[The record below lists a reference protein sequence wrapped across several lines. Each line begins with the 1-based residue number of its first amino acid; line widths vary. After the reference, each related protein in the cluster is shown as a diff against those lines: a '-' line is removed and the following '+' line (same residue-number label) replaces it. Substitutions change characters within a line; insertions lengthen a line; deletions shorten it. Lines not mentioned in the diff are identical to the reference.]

1 MVRDDPQ
8 GVRSQGGELAA
19 SGAKHFLSDAE
30 TVVDLLYY
38 EAIARTVVSFVSE
51 DPETAV
57 TVGVHGDWGAGK
69 SSVLRMTEV
78 AFEGREKTLCLW
90 FNGWVFEGFED
101 AKTVVLETIITEL
114 LRRRTATEKLK
125 ASAKKLLKRVQWL
138 KLARKAGGLAF
149 TAVTGIPS
157 PELVGTLIE
166 KTKAIAQHPF
176 EEVTPERIN
185 AVIEHAG
192 DFLKKTEESENSI
205 PEHINAFREEF
216 KEFLAAADI
225 EQLVVLVDDL
235 DRCLPE
241 TAIATLEAIRLFLFV
256 PRTAFVVGAD
266 EAMIEYSVRRHF
278 PELTSMP
285 GASQYARSYL
295 EKLIQVPFRIPALG
309 IAETRTYI
317 TLLLAGSALGEKDER
332 FLKLIAAARED
343 LRRPWK
349 SSGLDLAAVTKVLGD
364 KLDPA
369 TQNAVSVSAQ
379 ISPILNEGA
388 KGNPRQIKRFLNSMA
403 LRLAIAK
410 ERGFAA
416 EVKIPILAK
425 LMLAERFA
433 TDFYDELA
441 RLATASIDGKVA
453 AVARLEKVAAAG
465 AAPARE
471 KATPEKTPAAGAE
484 LDDWGTR
491 EWVASW
497 ALIEPHLADVDLMP
511 YVFVTRDK
519 RSFFAGSPLSGQLDA
534 LIERLMGSSMVVS
547 SAIADMKKL
556 SDTEAQQIFAAL
568 KARVLQVGK
577 FVTEPAGVQGLI
589 QLAQQK
595 PALQPQFLQMLK
607 ELPINELGAWAATG
621 CGLAFNKNSE
631 GKAAYQELLRGWT
644 TQAENKGLKS
654 AAEMA
659 LKVKR

>member
-1 MVRDDPQ
+1 M
-8 GVRSQGGELAA
+8 

-51 DPETAV
+51 DPEKAV

-69 SSVLRMTEV
+69 SSVLRMTET
-78 AFEGREKTLCLW
+78 AFEGREKSMCLW

-101 AKTVVLETIITEL
+101 AKAVVLETIITEL
-114 LRRRTATEKLK
+114 LRKRPPTEKLK
-125 ASAKKLLKRVQWL
+125 AAAKRLFKRVQWL
-138 KLARKAGGLAF
+138 KLARKAGGLAL

-166 KTKAIAQHPF
+166 KAKAVAEHPLD
-176 EEVTPERIN
+176 ELTPDRIK
-185 AVIEHAG
+185 VVMDHAG

-205 PEHINAFREEF
+205 PEHIHEFRKEF
-216 KEFLAAADI
+216 KELLDAAAL

-266 EAMIEYSVRRHF
+266 EAMVEYSVRRHF
-278 PELTSMP
+278 PELTAMP

-317 TLLLAGSALGEKDER
+317 TLLLVGAVLGQTDER
-332 FLKLIAAARED
+332 FKKLLAAARED

-349 SSGLDLAAVTKVLGD
+349 SSGLNREAVTKALGGT
-364 KLDPA
+364 LDVSLED
-369 TQNAVSVSAQ
+369 AVSVSAQ
-379 ISPILNEGA
+379 IAPILNEGA

-403 LRLAIAK
+403 LRLAIAR
-410 ERGFAA
+410 ERGFASD
-416 EVKIPILAK
+416 VNIQVLAK

-433 TDFYDELA
+433 TEFYDELA
-441 RLATASIDGKVA
+441 RLATTSIDGKVA
-453 AVARLEKVAAAG
+453 ALTRLEKGAVGSASAKGKAAS
-465 AAPARE
+465 E
-471 KATPEKTPAAGAE
+471 KAAAAGAE
-484 LDDWGTR
+484 LDEWASR
-491 EWVASW
+491 EPVSSW
-497 ALIEPHLADVDLMP
+497 ALIEPHLANIDLRP

-534 LIERLMGSSMVVS
+534 LVERLMGSSMVVT
-547 SAIADMKKL
+547 AAVADVKKL
-556 SDTEAQQIFAAL
+556 SDSEAQQVFAEL
-568 KARVLQVGK
+568 KARVLHVGK
-577 FVTEPAGVQGLI
+577 LVKQPPGVDGLVN
-589 QLAQQK
+589 LVQQR
-595 PALQPQFLQMLK
+595 PTLQSQFLLTLK
-607 ELPINELGAWAATG
+607 ELQVDGLGPWAATT
-621 CGLAFNKNSE
+621 CGRAFENNPESKS
-631 GKAAYQELLRGWT
+631 GYQELLRAWAK
-644 TQAENKGLKS
+644 QIENNSLKA

-659 LKVKR
+659 LNLKP